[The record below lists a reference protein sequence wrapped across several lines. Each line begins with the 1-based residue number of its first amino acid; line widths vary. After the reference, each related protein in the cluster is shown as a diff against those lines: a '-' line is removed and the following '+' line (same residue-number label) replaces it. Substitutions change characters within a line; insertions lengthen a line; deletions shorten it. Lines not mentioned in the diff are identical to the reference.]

1 MLRRRAIPAVTLL
14 IPLASAMALLPS
26 QEAAAQARRIRPE
39 HDIRNYEVV
48 LQLPGTDR
56 VTVRRDL
63 LYKTLEGRSLKM
75 DLYSTAPAG
84 GKGAPRPALI
94 FINGVGDPRDGDLR
108 SWGQYRSWARLAAVS
123 GWVAVTFQ
131 ARPGDANAE
140 DVQDLLKHL
149 ATRGRDY
156 GIDSESLAI
165 WACSAN
171 VGAAIPLLSEN
182 APVRLRAAVLYYG
195 GGELSHLRADLPV
208 QLVRAGKDMPQ
219 SNERLD
225 RMFQSA
231 MGGDARWTLI
241 NVPLGH
247 HAFDTLDD
255 TQESRETI
263 QQTLEFISLQLSP
276 ATPARKPGKAVAATS
291 VPVAARAASASLF
304 GREWEKA
311 EAAYGA
317 WLVEHPNDSD
327 AWVLKATAQIEMKKF
342 DAART
347 SLETALRLDS
357 EVPGAYLLLGRLEV
371 DEKQYAKAA
380 PLLQKAIQQAPENP
394 EAHFQLGKTYLLTQ
408 KPEEAAASLEEAVR
422 ISPGNGYAWNFLG
435 MASMSLKHYPRA
447 VESFERVLVYVPNE
461 PSINYNLACAQALL
475 GESDRAFAAL
485 ERALAGGYKDR
496 KNMITDPD
504 LTSLRADPRFQE
516 ILKRL
521 E

>member
-1 MLRRRAIPAVTLL
+1 MRRRRAIPAVTLL
-14 IPLASAMALLPS
+14 ILLASAMALLPS

-63 LYKTLEGRSLKM
+63 PYKTLEGRSLKM

-84 GKGAPRPALI
+84 GKGASRPALI
-94 FINGVGDPRDGDLR
+94 FINGVGDPTDGDLR

-123 GWVAVTFQ
+123 GWTAVTFQ
-131 ARPGDANAE
+131 ARPGDANAA

-149 ATRGRDY
+149 ANQGRDY

-171 VGAAIPLLSEN
+171 VGAALPLLSEG
-182 APVRLRAAVLYYG
+182 APVRLKAAVLYYG
-195 GGELSHLRADLPV
+195 SGELSHLRADLPV
-208 QLVRAGKDMPQ
+208 QLVRPGKDNPQ
-219 SNERLD
+219 WNEGLV

-231 MGGDARWTLI
+231 MVDNARWTLI
-241 NVPLGH
+241 NAPLAH

-263 QQTLEFISLQLSP
+263 EQTLEFLSHQLSAGP
-276 ATPARKPGKAVAATS
+276 AVSKTGKAVAAKS
-291 VPVAARAASASLF
+291 VPSEARAAAAHLF
-304 GREWEKA
+304 GREWERA
-311 EAAYGA
+311 EAAYGT
-317 WLVEHPNDSD
+317 WLAKHPGDSD
-327 AWVLKATAQIEMKKF
+327 AWVLKATAQVELKKF

-371 DEKQYAKAA
+371 DQKQYGKAA
-380 PLLQKAIQQAPENP
+380 PLLQKAIQQAPENA

-435 MASMSLKHYPRA
+435 MASMSLKHYGRA
-447 VESFERVLVYVPNE
+447 VESFERVLAFVPNE

-475 GESDRAFAAL
+475 GKSDSAFAAL

-496 KNMITDPD
+496 QNLTTDPD
-504 LTSLRADPRFQE
+504 LTSLRGDPRFQE
-516 ILKRL
+516 IVKRL